1 MIRIEYWLAASA
13 PPRQTQSREQS
24 RTGACTEHG
33 CVGPFTNQS
42 SRRRDTGMVFGDC
55 MECGRR
61 SRIQPGS
68 RGFESLGR
76 VVEAIIPPA
85 EPS

>member
-1 MIRIEYWLAASA
+1 MIRIEYWLAAAA
-13 PPRQTQSREQS
+13 PQREAEVRDQP
-24 RTGACTEHG
+24 RTGACAEHG

-42 SRRRDTGMVFGDC
+42 SRRGDMGMVFGDC

-61 SRIQPGS
+61 TMIQPS
-68 RGFESLGR
+68 RRGFESIGR
-76 VVEAIIPPA
+76 VVEAIIPPV